1 VTRDQGGLT
10 SEAMN
15 RIFRPVEPQDYDQV
29 RQLLV
34 ETGWQQRVQDPDRFG
49 RMLRGANRTIVAIE
63 DKRVVGFARA
73 LFDGASNGYIST
85 VAVAADRQGQGVGR
99 ELVKQLM
106 DVDQP
111 ANITWVLRA
120 GRGSTG
126 FWEKMGF
133 RTSQIAM
140 EIVRRE

>member
-1 VTRDQGGLT
+1 MKRV
-10 SEAMN
+10 
-15 RIFRPVEPQDYDQV
+15 FRPVEHEDYDQI

-34 ETGWQQRVQDPDRFG
+34 DTGWQHRVQDPDRFD
-49 RMLRGANRTIVAIE
+49 RMIRGANRTVVALE
-63 DKRVVGFARA
+63 DGRVIGFARA

-85 VAVAADRQGQGVGR
+85 VAVAADRQGLGVGR

-111 ANITWVLRA
+111 GNITWVLRA

-133 RTSQIAM
+133 RKSEPAM
-140 EIVRRE
+140 EIVRRG

>member
-1 VTRDQGGLT
+1 MQ
-10 SEAMN
+10 S
-15 RIFRPVEPQDYDQV
+15 IFRPAEPQDHDQI
-29 RQLLV
+29 RQLMV
-34 ETGWQQRVQDPDRFG
+34 DTGWQQRVQDPDRFD
-49 RMLRGANRTIVAIE
+49 RMLRGAKRTIVAIE
-63 DKRVVGFARA
+63 GTRVVGFARA

-99 ELVKQLM
+99 ELVKRLM

-133 RTSQIAM
+133 RASETAM
-140 EIVRRE
+140 EIVRKG

>member
-1 VTRDQGGLT
+1 MET
-10 SEAMN
+10 
-15 RIFRPVEPQDYDQV
+15 IFRPLEPQDYDQV

-34 ETGWQQRVQDPDRFG
+34 DTGWHQRVQDPDRFG

-63 DKRVVGFARA
+63 DTHVVGFARA

-99 ELVKQLM
+99 ELVKHLM

-133 RTSQIAM
+133 RASETAM
-140 EIVRRE
+140 EIVRRG

>member
-1 VTRDQGGLT
+1 M
-10 SEAMN
+10 EK
-15 RIFRPVEPQDYDQV
+15 IFRPVEPGDYSQV

-34 ETGWQQRVQDPDRFG
+34 NAGWQQRVQDPDRFD
-49 RMLRGANRTIVAIE
+49 RMLRGANRTVVAIE
-63 DKRVVGFARA
+63 NGRVVGFARA

-85 VAVAADRQGQGVGR
+85 VAVAADRRGQGIGR
-99 ELVKQLM
+99 ELVRRLM

-126 FWEKMGF
+126 FWEQIGF
-133 RTSQIAM
+133 RKSETAM
-140 EIVRRE
+140 EIVRRG

>member
-1 VTRDQGGLT
+1 MQ
-10 SEAMN
+10 
-15 RIFRPVEPQDYDQV
+15 RIFRPVEPGDYEQV
-29 RQLLV
+29 RQLFI
-34 ETGWQQRVQDPDRFG
+34 ETGWQQRVQDPERFV

-63 DKRVVGFARA
+63 NTRVVGFARA

-99 ELVKQLM
+99 ELVKRLM

-126 FWEKMGF
+126 FWEKIGF
-133 RTSQIAM
+133 RKSDAAM
-140 EIVRRE
+140 EIVRRG